1 MSIVPVV
8 LSGGVGTRLWP
19 LSRRLSPKQ
28 FHRFSGDS
36 TMIQATARRLDGLA
50 GASAPVVVASTI
62 HVDEIRRQLVEVD
75 HAPRLII
82 GEPEGRNTA
91 AAVALAAASV
101 EGDDVLIV
109 LPADHIITDVAAFR
123 SALDVAVEAADTG
136 RLVTFGIIPTRPATG
151 YGYIRASGSG
161 TVETVEEFVEKPDLA
176 TARRYVASGAY
187 RWNSGMF
194 VFPVAAL
201 IGEME
206 RFCPDILDAVRE
218 LIAASPVE
226 DGVMRLI
233 DEFSQVRSLSIDH
246 AVMEHTDRAT
256 VVALDAGWTD
266 VGSWDAIWEI
276 GSKDPDGNV
285 VEGDVVLKDVTGSY
299 IRGET
304 RSVAVIGMTDVVVVE
319 TEDAVLVAPRD
330 RVEEVKALVDDLAS
344 GGRPHLT

>member
-1 MSIVPVV
+1 
-8 LSGGVGTRLWP
+8 
-19 LSRRLSPKQ
+19 
-28 FHRFSGDS
+28 
-36 TMIQATARRLDGLA
+36 MIQATVRRLDGLPA
-50 GASAPVVVASTI
+50 VSAPLVVASAAHI
-62 HVDEIRRQLVEVD
+62 EEIRRQLVDVD
-75 HAPRLII
+75 HPPRLII

-91 AAVALAAASV
+91 AAVAVAALSV
-101 EGDDVLIV
+101 DPADTLIV
-109 LPADHIITDVAAFR
+109 LPADHVITDVAAFR
-123 SALDVAVEAADTG
+123 AALDVAVDAARTG

-151 YGYIRASGSG
+151 YGYIRASGTG
-161 TVETVEEFVEKPDLA
+161 TVETVEEFVEKPDLD

-201 IGEME
+201 IDEMK
-206 RFCPDILDAVRE
+206 RFCPDILDDVRE
-218 LIAASPVE
+218 VIEASPPE
-226 DGVMRLI
+226 DGIVRLI
-233 DEFSQVRSLSIDH
+233 DDFARVRSLSIDH

-256 VVALDAGWTD
+256 VVALHAGWTD

-285 VEGDVVLKDVTGSY
+285 VVGDVVLKDVTGSY

-304 RSVAVIGMTDVVVVE
+304 RNVAVIGMSDVVVVE